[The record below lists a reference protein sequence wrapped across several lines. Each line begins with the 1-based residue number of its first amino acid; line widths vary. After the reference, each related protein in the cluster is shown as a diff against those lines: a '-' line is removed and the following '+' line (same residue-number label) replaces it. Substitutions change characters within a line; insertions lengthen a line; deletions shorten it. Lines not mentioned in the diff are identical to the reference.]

1 MLKQSLNNR
10 GTIKLLRAQTLYMA
24 NPRRGFLLKKNR
36 VYKYDKSVYLGVFG
50 REATASNILRGLSQ
64 HRGIMNG
71 YIEI

>member
-1 MLKQSLNNR
+1 
-10 GTIKLLRAQTLYMA
+10 MA